1 MQLHESAKNILIEQ
15 AQADVLREAFLYDV
29 RRLEEARAKL
39 GVLVT
44 EGFLSEE
51 DLDNE
56 ILESYDELSPYE
68 KTELN
73 EFVEMINE
81 FNSSQLLS
89 EAPRKAAAPANKAA
103 AANIAK
109 TLKAVTASK
118 KAVGAKKAPAKAPA
132 AGAKKPVAAKPGA
145 KPGAKPP
152 VAGKAAAP
160 AAGAKKPAA
169 RKSTPATK
177 AVLKQDSDLILAKIA
192 KDDPQNYAKLQ
203 AAAKA
208 DPSGKQVAAIMNNP
222 KIQQNKSAVQGQLA
236 KTPDDAAKPGLFGK
250 IKGWVQKN
258 PKLSAG
264 LGLAA
269 LATLGTVAT
278 VGTAGIAPL
287 IAASLLGAKTGAIIG
302 GATGGIKGAIQKD
315 AETGKRFG
323 LKNIAKGVWSGIKTG
338 AIGGAI
344 GGGLGQLAHGA
355 MAAHHAAQG
364 LGAAHN
370 AITGAADHLPQD
382 TNDPDDIMARQ
393 LQAKADR
400 VQAQHPEGWNADHTQ
415 YSYHGNTGADLDVKS
430 LGDLG
435 GHDAGA
441 VNNAVDT
448 IKQHLADG
456 DITADQAK
464 AYMAQL
470 KKSMTSGGGEGEF

>member
-29 RRLEEARAKL
+29 RRLEEARTKL

-56 ILESYDELSPYE
+56 ILESYDELSPSE

-89 EAPRKAAAPANKAA
+89 EAPRKAVAPANKAA

-109 TLKAVTASK
+109 TLKAVTTSK
-118 KAVGAKKAPAKAPA
+118 KAVGAKKAPAKAAA

-145 KPGAKPP
+145 KPP
-152 VAGKAAAP
+152 VVGKAAAP
-160 AAGAKKPAA
+160 VAGAKKPAA

-177 AVLKQDSDLILAKIA
+177 AVLKQDADIILAKIA
-192 KDDPQNYAKLQ
+192 KDDPQNYAKLI

-222 KIQQNKSAVQGQLA
+222 KIQQNKAAVQGQLA
-236 KTPDDAAKPGLFGK
+236 KTADDTSKPGLFGK
-250 IKGWVQKN
+250 IKGWVKNN

-264 LGLAA
+264 IGLAA

-302 GATGGIKGAIQKD
+302 GGLGGIKGAIQKD
-315 AETGKRFG
+315 AKTGKRFG
-323 LKNIAKGVWSGIKTG
+323 LKNIAKGVWSGIKSG

-355 MAAHHAAQG
+355 MAVGQAAQG
-364 LGAAHN
+364 LGGAAGV
-370 AITGAADHLPQD
+370 ADTGADTGMDADVDNQVSSMKQQQADL
-382 TNDPDDIMARQ
+382 MA
-393 LQAKADR
+393 K
-400 VQAQHPEGWNADHTQ
+400 HPEGWNADHTK
-415 YSYHGNTGADLDVKS
+415 YSYHGNTADGMDVKS
-430 LGDLG
+430 LGNLG
-435 GHDAGA
+435 SHDAGA
-441 VNNAVDT
+441 VNSAVDT

-470 KKSMTSGGGEGEF
+470 KKSLAGGGGGEGEF